1 MEQTSSLALKE
12 PSTVNPRVRRLGVE
26 EIQRGIRRGPRPLS
40 SYPPE
45 PEIKERLLDRTPEP
59 PTQQQQAQQP
69 QQPQPQ
75 PQATPA
81 ASLTAQQQA
90 IAQAQMLGTFQ
101 AIALVLNSRL
111 VLLIAVLVGAG
122 LGFTAAILNTPL
134 AAMVFLGWNLTSI
147 VPVAVV
153 DYLSRRK

>member
-1 MEQTSSLALKE
+1 MDQTSSLALKE

-40 SYPPE
+40 SYQEPE
-45 PEIKERLLDRTPEP
+45 PKEKLLERAPEP
-59 PTQQQQAQQP
+59 PMQAQQP
-69 QQPQPQ
+69 QQAQPQ

-134 AAMVFLGWNLTSI
+134 AAMVFLGWNLTAI